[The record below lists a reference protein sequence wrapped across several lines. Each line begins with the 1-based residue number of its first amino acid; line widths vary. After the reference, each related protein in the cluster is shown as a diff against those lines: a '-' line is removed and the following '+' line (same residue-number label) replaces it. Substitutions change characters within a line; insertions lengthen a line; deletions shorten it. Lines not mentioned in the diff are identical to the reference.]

1 LTPPVILGYL
11 KIFNFLWKL
20 KRVEYTLSQC
30 WSQHNFKKKEIQSL
44 VEIRGDLHTT
54 NLLRHEMIHFISNLH
69 SYLQV
74 EVLES
79 AWNIFTD
86 DVLEAENLDQI
97 RSIQDK
103 FIENILDKSLLSNS
117 RNDIYEKIKKMFDLI
132 HKFKFT

>member
-1 LTPPVILGYL
+1 
-11 KIFNFLWKL
+11 
-20 KRVEYTLSQC
+20 
-30 WSQHNFKKKEIQSL
+30 
-44 VEIRGDLHTT
+44 
-54 NLLRHEMIHFISNLH
+54 MIHFISNLH